1 MIKLHH
7 VVTRS
12 KEKVV
17 QIAARRQLI
26 YFLFFQIEG
35 KVRSVHADKP
45 GEGIVRIAEEL
56 NADLIVMGTRGEGA
70 LRRTITGSVSDYV
83 LHHTTVPVLICPPKH
98 SSH

>member
-1 MIKLHH
+1 M
-7 VVTRS
+7 
-12 KEKVV
+12 V
-17 QIAARRQLI
+17 QLAARRQLI
-26 YFLFFQIEG
+26 YFLFFFQIEG
-35 KVRSVHADKP
+35 RVRSVHADKP

-70 LRRTITGSVSDYV
+70 IRRTITGSVSDYV